1 MSVFGSRLSLKAS
14 LAAVAAMIIGM
25 MILLAVVQVAHAAP
39 ATVVHSGPRDQPR
52 IALTFD
58 DNFNTSR
65 ALAVLEA
72 LRRTQTPATM
82 FVTGDYVA
90 GIPQITS
97 SLARGDFEIADH
109 SMSHPDLTRLSW
121 SSLLYEVGGGTRT
134 FTALTGVRTA
144 PLIRP
149 PYGATNSL
157 VAEAAGQN
165 GFLYVVNWDID
176 TLDWTGRSADGIVRH
191 VLDNARNGA
200 IVLMHLS
207 AAHTYEAVPR
217 IVEGLR
223 NRGYELVT
231 VSRLLKGDRRF
242 LDTVST
248 GAVGAAVGRLVDA
261 GIMSGY
267 NQDYFGPEDG
277 ITRAQTAKVMVQL
290 MGVHTE
296 EVERT
301 AGRTFIDVPPQ
312 QAADGSW
319 LSYPF
324 DYVEEAAAAGLVQG
338 RIDGQGRRVFE
349 PYASVTRL
357 QLARILARMAR
368 EAKGYQDGTVGSG
381 WVFGDVP
388 PEDRADVGLA
398 AQLGLMRGYQ
408 GGMFRPDEPAT
419 RAQVAVVACRFLD
432 LPAFGDVGTMD

>member
-1 MSVFGSRLSLKAS
+1 MNRSESYALFRVSLC
-14 LAAVAAMIIGM
+14 AVMAVVACVA
-25 MILLAVVQVAHAAP
+25 LLVVVQVAHAAP
-39 ATVVHSGPRDQPR
+39 ATVVYSGSRDQPR

-58 DNFNTSR
+58 DNFNATR
-65 ALAVLEA
+65 AQAVLEA

-82 FVTGDYVA
+82 FVTGSYVA
-90 GIPQITS
+90 GIPELTA

-121 SSLLYEVGGGTRT
+121 SGLLYEIGGGTRT

-149 PYGATNSL
+149 PYGATNAL
-157 VAEAAGQN
+157 VAEAAGHN

-176 TLDWTGRSADGIVRH
+176 TRDWTGRSADGIVRH
-191 VLDNARNGA
+191 VLDNAHNGA

-223 NRGYELVT
+223 SQGYELVT

-242 LDTVST
+242 LDTVSG
-248 GAVGAAVGRLVDA
+248 GAVGTAIGRLVDA

-267 NQDYFGPEDG
+267 NEDYFGPEDG

-290 MGVHTE
+290 AGLHTE
-296 EVERT
+296 EVERV
-301 AGRTFIDVPPQ
+301 ADRTFMDVPPQ
-312 QAADGSW
+312 RGADGSW
-319 LSYPF
+319 LSFPF

-338 RIDGQGRRVFE
+338 RFDDQGRRIFE
-349 PYASVTRL
+349 PYVQMTRL
-357 QLARILARMAR
+357 QMARILARMAR
-368 EAKGYQDGTVGSG
+368 EVKGYGDEAADFGPT
-381 WVFGDVP
+381 FGDVP
-388 PEDRADVGLA
+388 RDARADVGVA
-398 AQLGLMRGYQ
+398 AGFGLMTGYTD
-408 GGMFRPDEPAT
+408 GTFRPYELAT
-419 RAQVAVVACRFLD
+419 RAQVAVVACRFID
-432 LPAFGDVGTMD
+432 LPRFSDMGIMD